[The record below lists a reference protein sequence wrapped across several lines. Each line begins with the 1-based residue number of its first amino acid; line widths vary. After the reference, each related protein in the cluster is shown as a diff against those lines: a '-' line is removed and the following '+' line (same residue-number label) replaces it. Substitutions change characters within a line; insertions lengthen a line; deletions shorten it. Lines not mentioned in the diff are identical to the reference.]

1 MRRHPH
7 RSVLAAVVGALL
19 MSVALC
25 FPPLDGAAHTRAVG
39 HVATAATVAP
49 HSGHTGEPA
58 PRHHHHHHGADC
70 AAPGLAPQT
79 AAAQYEAEAAATE
92 PAFDD
97 SPTPLRLRVPTFAGS
112 RKAVADTGR
121 STLIRVRR
129 WRV

>member
-25 FPPLDGAAHTRAVG
+25 FPPLDGAASTRAVG

-49 HSGHTGEPA
+49 PPGPTGEPA
-58 PRHHHHHHGADC
+58 PHHHHHHHGADC

-79 AAAQYEAEAAATE
+79 AAAQCEAEAAAAE

-97 SPTPLRLRVPTFAGS
+97 GPAPSRLRVPAFAGS
-112 RKAVADTGR
+112 RKVTADTGR